1 MVLADYPTNPKY
13 SIGKAKRKPLY
24 EFTNTPGPIYSQD
37 NTANLKY
44 HSEQKWKIG
53 DSKRPPLYTNE
64 RYDYYNYPYDE
75 TTELGAIKKKWKH
88 IPGGAA
94 TLDPRIK
101 YDFNEKVPG
110 PGRYEPNYTTQL
122 KREPA
127 YHLGLKLNSGS
138 SLSLSTGTGINVA
151 PWTYNQDKVDKL
163 SVHKSFPVYSF
174 QKDKR
179 KGLNEK
185 IWTKNES
192 YYLYSS
198 IETQIMTHKPTMPIE
213 SIGNETREKRN
224 KTGVFKFMMER
235 VPQSVKIPMPKF

>member
-1 MVLADYPTNPKY
+1 MDEKEKQEEEERKKQERAKEAAKYCIKYNTIIDEKEQEFLRHQGQTSFGKMVLADYPTNPKY

-75 TTELGAIKKKWKH
+75 TTDLGAIQKKWKH

-151 PWTYNQDKVDKL
+151 PWTLIKIRLISCQYIKVFL
-163 SVHKSFPVYSF
+163 CIHFRRIRG
-174 QKDKR
+174 KD
-179 KGLNEK
+179 
-185 IWTKNES
+185 
-192 YYLYSS
+192 
-198 IETQIMTHKPTMPIE
+198 
-213 SIGNETREKRN
+213 
-224 KTGVFKFMMER
+224 
-235 VPQSVKIPMPKF
+235 